1 MYYFMNKKFST
12 LVASLLLATAFGTV
26 QARKYPGGH
35 GGNTGNSGGSV
46 PPTTEVKTTL
56 CGANTAISAEM
67 KAGELL
73 NAKNYYFVKSKD
85 NRYLSVDDKGGFH
98 ARLVENPA
106 TLDELNHALW
116 KIEPQVTED
125 GGVTRFV
132 LTNKATGLYFAYDPT
147 AEENVTN
154 LGGNYPNWK
163 WFDNKYSNFGE
174 LKPLTVVYAGGDK
187 TMYLKA
193 TGIWGDVSP
202 VTVNTKD
209 FKASDALELK
219 IAKAGTYVLSAA
231 DLNKETSKAGVK
243 YMQLNFGEDNENN
256 IFAEKYQAQE
266 FDDTENASVKGFKL
280 GLAEKQACDGYDYHV
295 SADDK
300 REHYLV
306 LNKVSDKGELTNQYV
321 HIDTAY
327 YASTGDSY
335 KLYNKIALSKKS
347 VNVKDNKLT
356 DNYFEQGL
364 PVDAYRFQFIKN
376 LANDSVWV
384 RSLVEAVELSEKTEK
399 NVYNDKR
406 VGAYTKWGWSWDW
419 TLNVPTSVDPGKR
432 ANGVNNGDGMNV
444 VLSHCTLEGE
454 TEKVITFYTCD
465 EGNPADNYVN
475 LLAYDGV
482 SQNYTTIAGGYYT
495 ISVKGTDKK
504 AYHNFCGDNA
514 LSAEALQEY
523 THMPAYQWVVEPVIK
538 NGEMTAVSPVTVTN
552 RETGKPFPGN
562 SYVQFVKAEGLAANE
577 IDLGGTIYV
586 FNRIEPTEFGYYNG
600 IAEDEAELE
609 TYRLTY
615 LSGLAAAGANLEVGL
630 TADEVLKVGAEG
642 VDFTLVPTTK
652 EPQTYGVEEELERVA
667 YKLMANGKYVVN
679 NASENGVVKYMLT
692 DDEENA
698 SVFYLKEN
706 NCVDGTHYYA
716 LLEIVQPELRSAND
730 DDCTYLK
737 AGVDDV
743 TAELRPECACC
754 WDVVA
759 TRTSAFA
766 LTKST
771 TPLYRRLGVTNAED
785 GLADLTVQNA
795 KIFRVN
801 ATAKEYLYE
810 DANSVYS
817 AGKGINFLGV
827 EGKGDNKLAA
837 ITVDTAYVRN
847 ETTMPQYLF
856 VMGYKYHEAG
866 MMCPENDEHNDAD
879 YIAKFGDCG
888 HKVPTQAYATGRY
901 LVNFADSVAVDEIKA
916 DYIWNNKYTRL
927 GFVEAK
933 HIGDTLVIYRN
944 GQPSTAAADSIFLG
958 DNKHNKK
965 TDAAA
970 LHAAHENGIKNAVFA
985 LRLTGTGEAD
995 FLIETEGD
1003 KKIPSQYKGAWV
1015 AIKNGVPVVAN
1026 YASYTDAI
1034 ADAEIFNIEATTEE
1048 ATANEAI
1055 EAAGVQVIGGQGVVT
1070 VQGAAGKVITVA
1082 DILDRTIANQVAA
1095 SDNVT
1100 IAAPAGVVVVAVEG
1114 EATKVVV
1121 K

>member
-1 MYYFMNKKFST
+1 MNKKFST
-12 LVASLLLATAFGTV
+12 LVASLLLTTAFGTV
-26 QARKYPGGH
+26 QAA
-35 GGNTGNSGGSV
+35 NTVEKSNT
-46 PPTTEVKTTL
+46 P
-56 CGANTAISAEM
+56 CGAGLITGAAFANQEQ
-67 KAGELL
+67 L
-73 NAKNYYFVKSKD
+73 NAKQFYFVQDEEGNFLSISEKD
-85 NRYLSVDDKGGFH
+85 GFQ
-98 ARLVENPA
+98 AKLVKEP
-106 TLDELNHALW
+106 TSLDALNHALW

-147 AEENVTN
+147 VKGDDKN
-154 LGGNYPNWK
+154 LGGAYPNWK
-163 WFDNKYSNFGE
+163 WFENKFAAFGTATE
-174 LKPLTVVYAGGDK
+174 LTVVFEKGDK
-187 TMYLKA
+187 TMYLDEENGVVVAKKVA
-193 TGIWGDVSP
+193 
-202 VTVNTKD
+202 TKD
-209 FKASDALELK
+209 YTAGTGLSLK
-219 IAKAGTYVLSAA
+219 IVKAGTYTLTAK

-243 YMQLNFGEDNENN
+243 YMQLNFGDENENN

-266 FDDTENASVKGFKL
+266 FDRSVNASVEDFKL
-280 GLAEKQACDGYDYHV
+280 GLATAGAAQGWTTGLDPQ
-295 SADDK
+295 
-300 REHYLV
+300 EHYLV
-306 LNKVSDKGELTNQYV
+306 LNKISDKGELTNQYV

-327 YASTGDSY
+327 YASKGESF
-335 KLYNKIALSKKS
+335 KLYNTISVSKEA
-347 VNVKDNKLT
+347 VAVENNVLT
-356 DNYFEQGL
+356 NNYFDRGYA
-364 PVDAYRFQFIKN
+364 VDAYRFQFVKN

-384 RSLVEAVELSEKTEK
+384 RSLVEAVELAEQADPI
-399 NVYNDKR
+399 NDKR
-406 VGAYTKWGWSWDW
+406 DGAYTKWAYA
-419 TLNVPTSVDPGKR
+419 TE
-432 ANGVNNGDGMNV
+432 ANPVADGAAEGVNNGAGQNV
-444 VLSHCTLEGE
+444 ILSHCTLEGE

-465 EGNPADNYVN
+465 EGKPAANYVN
-475 LLAYDGV
+475 LMAYDGV
-482 SQNYTTIAGGYYT
+482 SQNYTTIPAGVYVV
-495 ISVKGTDKK
+495 SVKGTDKK
-504 AYHNFCGDNA
+504 AYENFCGEFG

-523 THMPAYQWVVEPVIK
+523 THMPAFQWVVDPVIK
-538 NGEMTAVSPVTVTN
+538 NGEMAAVSPVKVIN
-552 RETGKPFPGN
+552 RETKDNFMELTN
-562 SYVQFVKAEGLAANE
+562 LQFVKAEGLAANE
-577 IDLGGTIYV
+577 IVINGVTYV
-586 FNRIEPTEFGYYNG
+586 FNAIEPTTEEGYYRG

-615 LSGLAAAGANLEVGL
+615 LSGLAAADANLEVGL

-642 VDFTLVPTTK
+642 VDFTLVPMDTK
-652 EPQTYGVEEELERVA
+652 PETYGVDDKLEKVA

-679 NASENGVVKYMLT
+679 VADAKGSVRYALT
-692 DDEENA
+692 DEKDEA

-706 NCVDGTHYYA
+706 NCVDGAHYYA
-716 LLEIVQPELRSAND
+716 LIEVVDTPNAERALCVTS
-730 DDCTYLK
+730 K
-737 AGVDDV
+737 VGVDDV

-754 WDVVA
+754 ADFA

-785 GLADLTVQNA
+785 GLADLDVQNA

-827 EGKGDNKLAA
+827 EGKGDDKLAA

-901 LVNFADSVAVDEIKA
+901 LVNFADSVELAENAA
-916 DYIWNNKYTRL
+916 DYIWNSRYTRL

-995 FLIETEGD
+995 FMIETEGD
-1003 KKIPSQYKGAWV
+1003 KKIPSQNKGAWV

-1026 YASYTDAI
+1026 YASYEDAI

>member
-1 MYYFMNKKFST
+1 MNKKFST

-26 QARKYPGGH
+26 QAAENTDNK
-35 GGNTGNSGGSV
+35 GNT
-46 PPTTEVKTTL
+46 P
-56 CGANTAISAEM
+56 CGAGDITAEFGSKE
-67 KAGELL
+67 ELD
-73 NAKNYYFVKSKD
+73 ADQFYFVQDESSKF
-85 NRYLSVDDKGGFH
+85 LSVVEGNGFQ
-98 ARLVENPA
+98 AKLVSSEGL
-106 TLDELNHALW
+106 TSLDALNHALW
-116 KIEPQVTED
+116 KIEPQVSED

-147 AEENVTN
+147 VEGSDTN

-163 WFDNKYSNFGE
+163 WFDHKFVDFSE
-174 LKPLTVVYAGGDK
+174 AIAPLSIAFEGGDY
-187 TMYLKA
+187 TMYLTTNAKGVVVAKKVLTKNFDSEKA
-193 TGIWGDVSP
+193 LS
-202 VTVNTKD
+202 
-209 FKASDALELK
+209 LK
-219 IAKAGTYVLSAA
+219 VVKAGTYVLSAA
-231 DLNKETSKAGVK
+231 DLNKETSKANVA
-243 YMQLNFGEDNENN
+243 YMQLNFGDDNENN

-266 FDDTENASVKGFKL
+266 FDRSGKASVKEFKL
-280 GLAEKQACDGYDYHV
+280 STKDAYDAGAKGWTTGLDEN
-295 SADDK
+295 
-300 REHYLV
+300 HYLV
-306 LNKVSDKGELTNQYV
+306 LNKIDDKGELTNQYV

-327 YASTGDSY
+327 YASKGESY
-335 KLYNKIALSKKS
+335 KLYNKVTVSKEA
-347 VNVKDNKLT
+347 VNVKKNVLT

-376 LANDSVWV
+376 LANDKVWV
-384 RSLVEAVELSEKTEK
+384 RSLVEAVELAEQADPI
-399 NVYNDKR
+399 NDKR
-406 VGAYTKWGWSWDW
+406 DGAYTKWAYA
-419 TLNVPTSVDPGKR
+419 TE
-432 ANGVNNGDGMNV
+432 ANPVADGAEGVNNGAGQNV
-444 VLSHCTLEGE
+444 ILSHCTLEGE

-465 EGNPADNYVN
+465 EGKPAANYVN
-475 LLAYDGV
+475 LMAYDGV
-482 SQNYTTIAGGYYT
+482 SQNYTTIPAGVYVV
-495 ISVKGTDKK
+495 SVKGTDKK
-504 AYHNFCGDNA
+504 AYENFCSEFG

-523 THMPAYQWVVEPVIK
+523 THMPAFQWVVDPVIK
-538 NGEMTAVSPVTVTN
+538 NGEMAAVSPVKVIN
-552 RETGKPFPGN
+552 RETEDNFMELTN
-562 SYVQFVKAEGLAANE
+562 LQFVKAEGLAANE
-577 IDLGGTIYV
+577 IVINGVTYV
-586 FNRIEPTEFGYYNG
+586 FNAVDPTEEGYYRG

-615 LSGLAAAGANLEVGL
+615 LSGLAAANANLEVGL
-630 TADEVLKVGAEG
+630 TADETLKVGAEG
-642 VDFTLVPTTK
+642 VDFTLVPTNTK
-652 EPQTYGVEEELERVA
+652 PETYGVDDELEKVA

-679 NASENGVVKYMLT
+679 NADEKGTVKYTLT
-692 DDEENA
+692 DDEQAA
-698 SVFYLKEN
+698 SVFYLKEQ

-716 LLEIVQPELRSAND
+716 LIEV
-730 DDCTYLK
+730 TYDGNQTCVLQK

-754 WDVVA
+754 TTTA

-785 GLADLTVQNA
+785 GLADLDVQNA

-901 LVNFADSVAVDEIKA
+901 LVNFADSVELAENAA
-916 DYIWNNKYTRL
+916 DYIWNSRYTRL

-995 FLIETEGD
+995 FMIETEGD
-1003 KKIPSQYKGAWV
+1003 KKIPSQNEGAWV
-1015 AIKNGVPVVAN
+1015 AIKNGVPVVAK
-1026 YASYTDAI
+1026 YASYKDAI

-1070 VQGAAGKVITVA
+1070 VQGAAGKVITVSN
-1082 DILDRTIANQVAA
+1082 ILGQTIANQVAA

>member
-1 MYYFMNKKFST
+1 MNKKFST
-12 LVASLLLATAFGTV
+12 LMASLLLATAFGTV
-26 QARKYPGGH
+26 QAVDKSPVE
-35 GGNTGNSGGSV
+35 TKIT
-46 PPTTEVKTTL
+46 P
-56 CGANTAISAEM
+56 CGAGQITGTDFASKEQ
-67 KAGELL
+67 L
-73 NAKNYYFVKSKD
+73 NAKQFYFVQDENDKF
-85 NRYLSVDDKGGFH
+85 LSISEATEGAGFQ
-98 ARLVENPA
+98 AVLVEK
-106 TLDELNHALW
+106 TELTSLDALNHALW

-132 LTNKATGLYFAYDPT
+132 LTNKATGMIFAYDPET
-147 AEENVTN
+147 ATKEGAFDAEAAN
-154 LGGNYPNWK
+154 LGGAYPNWK
-163 WFDNKYSNFGE
+163 WFGSKFAGKNFSNA
-174 LKPLTVVYAGGDK
+174 KPLSVIFSKGDSTMVLGTNDKGVVFAHKYATNK
-187 TMYLKA
+187 KA
-193 TGIWGDVSP
+193 EIETPLS
-202 VTVNTKD
+202 
-209 FKASDALELK
+209 LK
-219 IAKAGTYVLSAA
+219 IVKAGTYVLSAA
-231 DLNKETSKAGVK
+231 DLNKETSKAGVP

-256 IFAEKYQAQE
+256 IFAEKYQAQQLV
-266 FDDTENASVKGFKL
+266 TSNAKNPFEIERKSKAGYTDKL
-280 GLAEKQACDGYDYHV
+280 EK
-295 SADDK
+295 
-300 REHYLV
+300 YLV
-306 LNKVSDKGELTNQYV
+306 LNKIDEKGNLTYNYLRIDTSYYKSKGETYKTYNQIASSAASFKEVEGKVATANGYNV
-321 HIDTAY
+321 IDVL
-327 YASTGDSY
+327 G
-335 KLYNKIALSKKS
+335 KN
-347 VNVKDNKLT
+347 
-356 DNYFEQGL
+356 L
-364 PVDAYRFQFIKN
+364 PDDAFRFQFVKN

-384 RSLVEAVELSEKTEK
+384 RSLVEAVELKKATSEGL
-399 NVYNDKR
+399 YN
-406 VGAYTKWGWSWDW
+406 AAAPMNTKWTYAYAVKPVTESTQAD
-419 TLNVPTSVDPGKR
+419 D
-432 ANGVNNGDGMNV
+432 VNNGAGTNLI
-444 VLSHCTLEGE
+444 LSHCTLEGE

-465 EGNPADNYVN
+465 ADKPADNYVN

-482 SQNYTTIAGGYYT
+482 SQNYTTIAAGVYK
-495 ISVKGTDKK
+495 ISVKGTDKM
-504 AYHNFCGDNA
+504 AYNNFCGKFG

-523 THMPAYQWVVEPVIK
+523 THMPAFQWVVEPVIK
-538 NGEMTAVSPVTVTN
+538 NGEMAAVSPVKVIN
-552 RETGKPFPGN
+552 REFKQGFKNN
-562 SYVQFVKAEGLAANE
+562 SETTTVMQFVKAEGLAANE
-577 IDLGGTIYV
+577 IVYDGVTYV
-586 FNRIEPTEFGYYNG
+586 FNAIDPTEEGYYRG
-600 IAEDEAELE
+600 ISEDEAELE

-630 TADEVLKVGAEG
+630 TADETLKVGAEG
-642 VDFTLVPTTK
+642 VDFTLVPTTDK
-652 EPQTYGVEEELERVA
+652 LKTYGVENKLERMA

-679 NASENGVVKYMLT
+679 DATENGTVKYMLT
-692 DDEENA
+692 DDKNA
-698 SVFYLKEN
+698 AAVFYLKEN

-716 LLEIVQPELRSAND
+716 LIEVISDENQICDLQ
-730 DDCTYLK
+730 K

-754 WDVVA
+754 ETTA

-785 GLADLTVQNA
+785 GLADLDVQNA

-856 VMGYKYHEAG
+856 VMGYEYHEAG

-995 FLIETEGD
+995 FMIETEGD

-1026 YASYTDAI
+1026 YASYKDAI

-1082 DILDRTIANQVAA
+1082 NILGQTIANQVAA

>member
-1 MYYFMNKKFST
+1 MNKKFST
-12 LVASLLLATAFGTV
+12 LVASLLLTTAFGTV
-26 QARKYPGGH
+26 QAA
-35 GGNTGNSGGSV
+35 NTVEKSNT
-46 PPTTEVKTTL
+46 P
-56 CGANTAISAEM
+56 CGAGLITGAAFANQEQ
-67 KAGELL
+67 L
-73 NAKNYYFVKSKD
+73 NAKQFYFVQDKD
-85 NRYLSVDDKGGFH
+85 GKFLSVVEGNGFQ
-98 ARLVENPA
+98 AKLVNEPA
-106 TLDELNHALW
+106 SLDALNHSLW

-147 AEENVTN
+147 VKDADKN
-154 LGGNYPNWK
+154 LGGAYPNWK
-163 WFDNKYSNFGE
+163 WFENKFAAFGTATE
-174 LKPLTVVYAGGDK
+174 LTVVFEKGDK
-187 TMYLKA
+187 TMYLDEENGVVVAKKVA
-193 TGIWGDVSP
+193 
-202 VTVNTKD
+202 TKD
-209 FKASDALELK
+209 YKANSGLKLK

-231 DLNKETSKAGVK
+231 DLNKETSKAGVE

-256 IFAEKYQAQE
+256 IFAEKYQAQQLVASNAKNPFE
-266 FDDTENASVKGFKL
+266 IERAKKAGYTNNLEN
-280 GLAEKQACDGYDYHV
+280 
-295 SADDK
+295 
-300 REHYLV
+300 YLV
-306 LNKVSDKGELTNQYV
+306 LNKIDEKGNLTYNYLR
-321 HIDTAY
+321 IDTSY
-327 YASTGDSY
+327 YKSNGETYKTYNQIASSAASFKKNDGEVATANG
-335 KLYNKIALSKKS
+335 YNVIDVLGE
-347 VNVKDNKLT
+347 N
-356 DNYFEQGL
+356 L
-364 PVDAYRFQFIKN
+364 PDDAFRFQFVKN

-384 RSLVEAVELSEKTEK
+384 RSLVEAVELKEATSEGL
-399 NVYNDKR
+399 YN
-406 VGAYTKWGWSWDW
+406 AAASMNTKW
-419 TLNVPTSVDPGKR
+419 TYVHANESVEEGTQADDVH
-432 ANGVNNGDGMNV
+432 NGAGTNLI
-444 VLSHCTLEGE
+444 LSHCTLEGE

-465 EGNPADNYVN
+465 EGKPAANYVN
-475 LLAYDGV
+475 LMAIDGV
-482 SQNYTTIAGGYYT
+482 SQNYTTIPAGVYVV
-495 ISVKGTDKK
+495 SVKGTDKK
-504 AYHNFCGDNA
+504 AYENFCSEFG

-523 THMPAYQWVVEPVIK
+523 THMPAFQWVVDPVIK
-538 NGEMTAVSPVTVTN
+538 NGEMAAVSPVKVIN
-552 RETGKPFPGN
+552 RETTDNFMDLAN
-562 SYVQFVKAEGLAANE
+562 LQFVKAEGLAANE
-577 IDLGGTIYV
+577 INLGGTIYV
-586 FNRIEPTEFGYYNG
+586 FNAIELTEEGYYRG

-615 LSGLAAAGANLEVGL
+615 LSGLAAANANLEVGL
-630 TADEVLKVGAEG
+630 TADETLKVGAEG
-642 VDFTLVPTTK
+642 VDFTLVPTNTK
-652 EPQTYGVEEELERVA
+652 PETYGVADELEKVA

-679 NASENGVVKYMLT
+679 DADEKGTVKYTLT
-692 DDEENA
+692 DDEQVA
-698 SVFYLKEN
+698 SVFYLKEQ

-716 LLEIVQPELRSAND
+716 LIEVVDTPNAERALCV
-730 DDCTYLK
+730 TGK
-737 AGVDDV
+737 VGVDDV

-754 WDVVA
+754 GDVA

-785 GLADLTVQNA
+785 GLADKDVQNA

-827 EGKGDNKLAA
+827 EGKGDDKLAA

-856 VMGYKYHEAG
+856 VMGYEYHEAG

-901 LVNFADSVAVDEIKA
+901 LVNFADSVELAENAA
-916 DYIWNNKYTRL
+916 DYIWNTRYTRL

-958 DNKHNKK
+958 DNKHNK
-965 TDAAA
+965 
-970 LHAAHENGIKNAVFA
+970 NGIKNAVFA

-995 FLIETEGD
+995 FMIETEGD
-1003 KKIPSQYKGAWV
+1003 KKIPTENTGAWV
-1015 AIKNGVPVVAN
+1015 AIKNGVPVVAK
-1026 YASYTDAI
+1026 YASYRDAI
-1034 ADAEIFNIEATTEE
+1034 ADAEIFNVEATTEE

-1055 EAAGVQVIGGQGVVT
+1055 EAAGVQIIGGQGVVT
-1070 VQGAAGKVITVA
+1070 VQGAAGKVITVSN
-1082 DILDRTIANQVAA
+1082 ILGQTIANQVAA

>member
-1 MYYFMNKKFST
+1 MNKKFST
-12 LVASLLLATAFGTV
+12 LMASLLLATAFGTV
-26 QARKYPGGH
+26 QAADA
-35 GGNTGNSGGSV
+35 
-46 PPTTEVKTTL
+46 EKTD
-56 CGANTAISAEM
+56 NTACSAGRITGVAFANQEQ
-67 KAGELL
+67 L
-73 NAKNYYFVKSKD
+73 NAKQFYFVQDEDGNFLSISEKD
-85 NRYLSVDDKGGFH
+85 GFQ
-98 ARLVENPA
+98 AKLVKEP
-106 TLDELNHALW
+106 TSLDALNHALW

-147 AEENVTN
+147 VKGDDKN
-154 LGGNYPNWK
+154 LGGAYPNWK
-163 WFDNKYSNFGE
+163 WFENKFAAFGTE
-174 LKPLTVVYAGGDK
+174 TELTVVFEKGDK
-187 TMYLKA
+187 TMYLDEENGVVVAKKVA
-193 TGIWGDVSP
+193 
-202 VTVNTKD
+202 TKD
-209 FKASDALELK
+209 YTAGTGLSLK
-219 IAKAGTYVLSAA
+219 IVKAGTYTLTAK

-243 YMQLNFGEDNENN
+243 YMQLNFGDENENN

-266 FDDTENASVKGFKL
+266 FDRSVNASVEDFKL
-280 GLAEKQACDGYDYHV
+280 GLATAGAAQGWTTGLDPQ
-295 SADDK
+295 
-300 REHYLV
+300 EHYLV
-306 LNKVSDKGELTNQYV
+306 LNKISDKGELTNQYV

-327 YASTGDSY
+327 YASKGESF
-335 KLYNKIALSKKS
+335 KLYNTISVSKEA
-347 VNVKDNKLT
+347 VAVENNVLT
-356 DNYFEQGL
+356 NNYFDRGYA
-364 PVDAYRFQFIKN
+364 VDAYRFQFVKN

-384 RSLVEAVELSEKTEK
+384 RSLVEAVELAEQADPI
-399 NVYNDKR
+399 NDKR
-406 VGAYTKWGWSWDW
+406 DGAYTKWAYA
-419 TLNVPTSVDPGKR
+419 TE
-432 ANGVNNGDGMNV
+432 ANPVADGAAEGVNNGAGQNV
-444 VLSHCTLEGE
+444 ILSHCTLEGE

-465 EGNPADNYVN
+465 EGKPAANYVN
-475 LLAYDGV
+475 LMAYDGV
-482 SQNYTTIAGGYYT
+482 SQNYTTIPAGVYVV
-495 ISVKGTDKK
+495 SVKGTDKK
-504 AYHNFCGDNA
+504 AYENFCGEFG

-523 THMPAYQWVVEPVIK
+523 THMPAFQWVVDPVIK
-538 NGEMTAVSPVTVTN
+538 NGEMAAVSPVKVIN
-552 RETGKPFPGN
+552 RETKDNFMELTN
-562 SYVQFVKAEGLAANE
+562 LQFVKAEGLAANE
-577 IDLGGTIYV
+577 IVINGVTYV
-586 FNRIEPTEFGYYNG
+586 FNAIEPTTEEGYYRG

-615 LSGLAAAGANLEVGL
+615 LSGLAAADANLEVGL

-642 VDFTLVPTTK
+642 VDFTLVPMDTK
-652 EPQTYGVEEELERVA
+652 PETYGVDDKLEKVA

-679 NASENGVVKYMLT
+679 VADAKGSVRYALT
-692 DDEENA
+692 DEKDEA

-706 NCVDGTHYYA
+706 NCVDGAHYYA
-716 LLEIVQPELRSAND
+716 LIEVVDTPNAERALCVTS
-730 DDCTYLK
+730 K
-737 AGVDDV
+737 VGVDDV

-754 WDVVA
+754 ADFA

-785 GLADLTVQNA
+785 GLADLDVQNA

-827 EGKGDNKLAA
+827 EGKGDDKLAA

-901 LVNFADSVAVDEIKA
+901 LVNFADSVELAENAA
-916 DYIWNNKYTRL
+916 DYIWNSRYTRL

-995 FLIETEGD
+995 FMIETEGD
-1003 KKIPSQYKGAWV
+1003 KKIPSQNKGAWV

-1026 YASYTDAI
+1026 YDSYEDAI

-1070 VQGAAGKVITVA
+1070 VQGAAGKVITVSN
-1082 DILDRTIANQVAA
+1082 ILGQTIANQVAA

-1114 EATKVVV
+1114 EATKVVG

>member
-1 MYYFMNKKFST
+1 MNKKFST

-26 QARKYPGGH
+26 QAAENTDNK
-35 GGNTGNSGGSV
+35 GNT
-46 PPTTEVKTTL
+46 P
-56 CGANTAISAEM
+56 CGAGDITAEFGSKE
-67 KAGELL
+67 ELD
-73 NAKNYYFVKSKD
+73 ADQFYFVQDESSKF
-85 NRYLSVDDKGGFH
+85 LSVVEGNGFQ
-98 ARLVENPA
+98 AKLVSPEGL
-106 TLDELNHALW
+106 TSLDALNHALW
-116 KIEPQVTED
+116 KIEPQVSED

-147 AEENVTN
+147 VEGSDTN

-163 WFDNKYSNFGE
+163 WFDHKFVDFSE
-174 LKPLTVVYAGGDK
+174 AIAPLSIAFEGGDY
-187 TMYLKA
+187 TMYLTTNAKGVVVA
-193 TGIWGDVSP
+193 KKVA
-202 VTVNTKD
+202 TKD
-209 FKASDALELK
+209 YKADSALKLM
-219 IAKAGTYVLSAA
+219 IVKAGTYVLSAA
-231 DLNKETSKAGVK
+231 DLNKETSKANVA
-243 YMQLNFGEDNENN
+243 YMQLNFGDDNENN

-266 FDDTENASVKGFKL
+266 FDRSGKASVKEFKL
-280 GLAEKQACDGYDYHV
+280 STKDAYDAGAKGWTTGLDEN
-295 SADDK
+295 
-300 REHYLV
+300 HYLV
-306 LNKVSDKGELTNQYV
+306 LNKIDDKGELTNQYV

-327 YASTGDSY
+327 YASKGESY
-335 KLYNKIALSKKS
+335 KLYNKVTVSKEA
-347 VNVKDNKLT
+347 VNVKKNVLT

-376 LANDSVWV
+376 LANDKVWV
-384 RSLVEAVELSEKTEK
+384 RSLVEAVELSKSTTD
-399 NVYNDKR
+399 VYNDGRTK
-406 VGAYTKWGWSWDW
+406 AYTTW
-419 TLNVPTSVDPGKR
+419 TYKLDKTSEGEAPATYLGGEEASGKKA
-432 ANGVNNGDGMNV
+432 ANVNNGKGTNV

-465 EGNPADNYVN
+465 AGKPAANYVN
-475 LLAYDGV
+475 LMAIDGV
-482 SQNYTTIAGGYYT
+482 SQNYTTLAGGYYT

-504 AYHNFCGDNA
+504 AYNNFCEEFA
-514 LSAEALQEY
+514 LSAEALQDY
-523 THMPAYQWVVEPVIK
+523 THMPAYQWIVEPVIK
-538 NGEMTAVSPVTVTN
+538 NGEMAAVSPVKVIN
-552 RETGKPFPGN
+552 RETGFKFPGKQ
-562 SYVQFVKAEGLAANE
+562 YMQFVKAEGLAANE
-577 IDLGGTIYV
+577 IVISGVTYV

-615 LSGLAAAGANLEVGL
+615 LSGLAAADANLEVGL

-642 VDFTLVPTTK
+642 VDFTLVK
-652 EPQTYGVEEELERVA
+652 AKDVEKYDAEKKLKKVA
-667 YKLMANGKYVVN
+667 YMLMANGKYVVN
-679 NASENGVVKYMLT
+679 VADAEGSVRYALT
-692 DDEENA
+692 DKKKEA

-716 LLEIVQPELRSAND
+716 LIEVASESEND
-730 DDCTYLK
+730 ERALCVSK
-737 AGVDDV
+737 VGVDDV

-754 WDVVA
+754 ADVA

-901 LVNFADSVAVDEIKA
+901 LVNFADSVELAENAA
-916 DYIWNNKYTRL
+916 DYIWNSRYTRL

-958 DNKHNKK
+958 DNKHNK
-965 TDAAA
+965 
-970 LHAAHENGIKNAVFA
+970 NGIKNAVFA

-995 FLIETEGD
+995 FMIETEGD
-1003 KKIPSQYKGAWV
+1003 KKIPSQNEGAWV
-1015 AIKNGVPVVAN
+1015 AIKNGVPVVAK
-1026 YASYTDAI
+1026 YASYKDAI

-1070 VQGAAGKVITVA
+1070 VQGAAGKVITVSN
-1082 DILDRTIANQVAA
+1082 ILGQTIANQVAA

-1100 IAAPAGVVVVAVEG
+1100 IAAPAGIVVVAVEG
-1114 EATKVVV
+1114 DATKVVV

>member
-1 MYYFMNKKFST
+1 MNKKFST
-12 LVASLLLATAFGTV
+12 LMASFLLATAFGTV
-26 QARKYPGGH
+26 QAADA
-35 GGNTGNSGGSV
+35 
-46 PPTTEVKTTL
+46 EKTN
-56 CGANTAISAEM
+56 NTACT
-67 KAGELL
+67 AGQITGTAFANLEQL
-73 NAKNYYFVKSKD
+73 NAKQFYFVQDENDKF
-85 NRYLSVDDKGGFH
+85 LSVVEGNGFQ
-98 ARLVENPA
+98 AKLVDEPA
-106 TLDELNHALW
+106 SLDALNHALW

-147 AEENVTN
+147 VEGDDTN
-154 LGGNYPNWK
+154 LGGAYPNWK
-163 WFDNKYSNFGE
+163 WFENKFAKFGE
-174 LKPLTVVYAGGDK
+174 ETELTVVFEKGDK
-187 TMYLKA
+187 TMFLAKGENGVVVAKKLPTEQYSAGKNAGLA
-193 TGIWGDVSP
+193 
-202 VTVNTKD
+202 
-209 FKASDALELK
+209 LK
-219 IAKAGTYVLSAA
+219 IVKAGTYTLTAK

-243 YMQLNFGEDNENN
+243 YMQLNFGDENENN

-266 FDDTENASVKGFKL
+266 FNRSIDASVENFKL
-280 GLAEKQACDGYDYHV
+280 GLATAGAAEGWTRGLDTN
-295 SADDK
+295 
-300 REHYLV
+300 HYLV
-306 LNKVSDKGELTNQYV
+306 LNKISDKGELTNQYV

-327 YASTGDSY
+327 YASKGESF

-364 PVDAYRFQFIKN
+364 PVDAYRFQFVKN

-384 RSLVEAVELSEKTEK
+384 RSLVEAVELAEKAEGT
-399 NVYNDKR
+399 VNDSR
-406 VGAYTKWGWSWDW
+406 DGAYTKWAYAVD
-419 TLNVPTSVDPGKR
+419 LNYANNEVDPKGYVLGDQEK
-432 ANGVNNGDGMNV
+432 AADVNNGYGENV
-444 VLSHCTLEGE
+444 ILSHCTLEGE

-465 EGNPADNYVN
+465 AGKPAANYVN
-475 LLAYDGV
+475 LMAYDGV
-482 SQNYTTIAGGYYT
+482 SQNYTTIPAGVYVV
-495 ISVKGTDKK
+495 SVKGTDKK
-504 AYHNFCGDNA
+504 AYENFCSEFG

-523 THMPAYQWVVEPVIK
+523 THMPAFQWVVDPVIK
-538 NGEMTAVSPVTVTN
+538 NGEMAAVSPVKVIN
-552 RETGKPFPGN
+552 RETRDGFMN
-562 SYVQFVKAEGLAANE
+562 EAATILQFVKAEGLAANE
-577 IDLGGTIYV
+577 INLGGVVYV
-586 FNRIEPTEFGYYNG
+586 FNAIDPTEEGYYRG

-630 TADEVLKVGAEG
+630 TADETLKVGAEG
-642 VDFTLVPTTK
+642 VDFTLVPTTDK
-652 EPQTYGVEEELERVA
+652 LETYGVEDKLEKMA

-679 NASENGVVKYMLT
+679 DADEKGTVKYTLT
-692 DDEENA
+692 DDEKVA

-716 LLEIVQPELRSAND
+716 LIEVAPENAERVL
-730 DDCTYLK
+730 CVTGK
-737 AGVDDV
+737 VGVDDV

-754 WDVVA
+754 GEFA

-856 VMGYKYHEAG
+856 VMGYEYHEAG

-995 FLIETEGD
+995 FMIETEGD

-1026 YASYTDAI
+1026 YTSYTDAI

-1070 VQGAAGKVITVA
+1070 VQGAAGKVITVSN
-1082 DILDRTIANQVAA
+1082 ILGQTIANQVAA

>member
-1 MYYFMNKKFST
+1 MSRKFFT
-12 LVASLLLATAFGTV
+12 LVAGVLLATAFGTV
-26 QARKYPGGH
+26 QAQNSSETVTINCQWSPGSR
-35 GGNTGNSGGSV
+35 N
-46 PPTTEVKTTL
+46 
-56 CGANTAISAEM
+56 M
-67 KAGELL
+67 KMDELL
-73 NAKNYYFVKSKD
+73 NEKNYYFVGDGEFNSL
-85 NRYLSVDDKGGFH
+85 YVDEEDGFQAKLKGFFDD
-98 ARLVENPA
+98 
-106 TLDELNHALW
+106 LDDVNHALW
-116 KIEPQVTED
+116 KIEPQVSED

-132 LTNKATGLYFAYDPT
+132 LTNKATGLHFAFDPT
-147 AEENVTN
+147 AEEGDTS

-163 WFDNKYSNFGE
+163 WFENKYSYFGE
-174 LKPLTVVYAGGDK
+174 LTPMSVVYEGGEK
-187 TMYLKA
+187 TMYLTEEEGTIVPVRVATKEFDESKA
-193 TGIWGDVSP
+193 L
-202 VTVNTKD
+202 K
-209 FKASDALELK
+209 LK
-219 IAKAGTYVLSAA
+219 IRKALTYSLSAA
-231 DLNKETSKAGVK
+231 DLNKEISKAGVP
-243 YMQLNFGEDNENN
+243 YMQLNFGKDNENN
-256 IFAEKYQAQE
+256 IFAGKYQAQE
-266 FDDTENASVKGFKL
+266 FAKNEASVENFMLDLADPELKSYDERV
-280 GLAEKQACDGYDYHV
+280 GLLRV
-295 SADDK
+295 S
-300 REHYLV
+300 ETYLV
-306 LNKVSDKGELTNQYV
+306 FNKIDEKGELTNRYV

-327 YASTGDSY
+327 YASTGNSY
-335 KLYNKIALSKKS
+335 KLYNKIALSEKA
-347 VNVKDNKLT
+347 VNVEDNVLL
-356 DNYFEQGL
+356 DNYFEQGI
-364 PVDAYRFQFIKN
+364 PVDAYRFQIIKN
-376 LANDSVWV
+376 LANDSIWV
-384 RSLVEAVELSEKTEK
+384 RSMVEAVELKEKKVEG
-399 NVYNDKR
+399 VYSDNR
-406 VGAYTKWGWSWDW
+406 EGAYTKWGWTWDPDF
-419 TLNVPTSVDPGKR
+419 LNVGTPPSVDLDTR
-432 ANGVNNGDGMNV
+432 AEGVNNGFGQNF

-465 EGNPADNYVN
+465 WCKPDENRVN
-475 LLAYDGV
+475 LFAYDGV
-482 SQNYTTIAGGYYT
+482 SQNYTTIPAGVYVV
-495 ISVKGTDKK
+495 SVKGTDKK
-504 AYHNFCGDNA
+504 AYHNFCGEFA

-523 THMPAYQWVVEPVIK
+523 THMPAFQWVVEPVIK
-538 NGEMTAVSPVTVTN
+538 NGEMTAVSPVNVIN
-552 RETGKPFPGN
+552 RETGKNFSG
-562 SYVQFVKAEGLAANE
+562 SSSVQFVKAEGLAANE
-577 IDLGGTIYV
+577 IVINGVTYV
-586 FNRIEPTEFGYYNG
+586 FNAIEPTEEGYYRG
-600 IAEDEAELE
+600 IAEDPAELE

-615 LSGLAAAGANLEVGL
+615 LSGLAAADANLEVGL

-642 VDFTLVPTTK
+642 VDFTLVPTTG
-652 EPQTYGVEEELERVA
+652 EPQTYGVEDELEKVA
-667 YKLMANGKYVVN
+667 YKLMANGKYVIN
-679 NASENGVVKYMLT
+679 NANANGVVKYMLT

-716 LLEIVQPELRSAND
+716 LLEIAQPKERSND
-730 DDCTYLK
+730 DGYTYLK

-754 WDVVA
+754 TTAA

-771 TPLYRRLGVTNAED
+771 TPLYRRLGVTNPED

-827 EGKGDNKLAA
+827 EGKGDDKLAA

-856 VMGYKYHEAG
+856 VMGYEYHEAG

-901 LVNFADSVAVDEIKA
+901 LVNFADSVELAENAA
-916 DYIWNNKYTRL
+916 DYIWNSRYTRL

-933 HIGDTLVIYRN
+933 HIADTLVIYRN
-944 GQPSTAAADSIFLG
+944 GQPGTAAADSIFLG

-965 TDAAA
+965 TDPAA

-995 FLIETEGD
+995 FMIETEGNH
-1003 KKIPSQYKGAWV
+1003 KIPSENTGAWV

-1026 YASYTDAI
+1026 YTSYEDAI

-1048 ATANEAI
+1048 ATANESI

-1082 DILDRTIANQVAA
+1082 NILGQTIANQVAA

-1114 EATKVVV
+1114 EATKVIV

>member
-1 MYYFMNKKFST
+1 M
-12 LVASLLLATAFGTV
+12 
-26 QARKYPGGH
+26 
-35 GGNTGNSGGSV
+35 
-46 PPTTEVKTTL
+46 
-56 CGANTAISAEM
+56 
-67 KAGELL
+67 
-73 NAKNYYFVKSKD
+73 
-85 NRYLSVDDKGGFH
+85 DD
-98 ARLVENPA
+98 
-106 TLDELNHALW
+106 LNHALW
-116 KIEPQVTED
+116 KIEPQVSED

-147 AEENVTN
+147 VEGSDTN

-163 WFDNKYSNFGE
+163 WFDHKFVDFRE
-174 LKPLTVVYAGGDK
+174 AIAPLSIAFEGDDY
-187 TMYLKA
+187 TMYLTTNAKDVVVAKKVLTKNFESDKA
-193 TGIWGDVSP
+193 LS
-202 VTVNTKD
+202 
-209 FKASDALELK
+209 LK
-219 IAKAGTYVLSAA
+219 VVKAGTYVLSAA
-231 DLNKETSKAGVK
+231 DLNKETSKANVA
-243 YMQLNFGEDNENN
+243 YMQLNFGDDNENN

-266 FDDTENASVKGFKL
+266 FDRSGEASVKKFKL
-280 GLAEKQACDGYDYHV
+280 STKDEYEAGAKGWTTGLDEK
-295 SADDK
+295 
-300 REHYLV
+300 HYLV
-306 LNKVSDKGELTNQYV
+306 LNKIDDKGELTNQYV

-327 YASTGDSY
+327 YASKGESY
-335 KLYNKIALSKKS
+335 KLYNKVTVSKEA
-347 VNVKDNKLT
+347 VNVKNNKLT

-376 LANDSVWV
+376 LANDKVWV
-384 RSLVEAVELSEKTEK
+384 RSLVEAVELKKSVTD
-399 NVYNDKR
+399 VYNDGRTK
-406 VGAYTKWGWSWDW
+406 AYTTW
-419 TLNVPTSVDPGKR
+419 TYKLDKTSEGVAPVTYFGDKKASGKKA
-432 ANGVNNGDGMNV
+432 ANVNNGNGTNV

-465 EGNPADNYVN
+465 EGKPAANYVN
-475 LLAYDGV
+475 LMAIDGV
-482 SQNYTTIAGGYYT
+482 SQNYTTLAGGYYT

-504 AYHNFCGDNA
+504 AYNNFCEEFA
-514 LSAEALQEY
+514 LSAEALQDY
-523 THMPAYQWVVEPVIK
+523 THMPAYQWIVEPVIK
-538 NGEMTAVSPVTVTN
+538 NGEMAAVSPVKVIN
-552 RETGKPFPGN
+552 RETGFKFPGKQ
-562 SYVQFVKAEGLAANE
+562 YMQFVKAEGLAANE
-577 IDLGGTIYV
+577 IVINGVTYV
-586 FNRIEPTEFGYYNG
+586 FNAIKPTEFGYYNG

-615 LSGLAAAGANLEVGL
+615 LSGLAAADANLEVGL

-642 VDFTLVPTTK
+642 VDFTLAK
-652 EPQTYGVEEELERVA
+652 AKDVEKYDAEKKLKKVA
-667 YKLMANGKYVVN
+667 YMLMANGKYVVSVPD
-679 NASENGVVKYMLT
+679 AKGSIRYALT
-692 DDEENA
+692 DKKKEA

-706 NCVDGTHYYA
+706 NCVDGIHYYA
-716 LLEIVQPELRSAND
+716 LIEVAPENAERALCVTS
-730 DDCTYLK
+730 K
-737 AGVDDV
+737 VGVDDV

-754 WDVVA
+754 AETVA

-785 GLADLTVQNA
+785 GLADKDVQNA

-856 VMGYKYHEAG
+856 VMGYEYHEAG

-901 LVNFADSVAVDEIKA
+901 LVNFADSVELAENAA
-916 DYIWNNKYTRL
+916 DYIWNTRYTRL

-965 TDAAA
+965 TDEAA

-1003 KKIPSQYKGAWV
+1003 QKIPTENNGAWV
-1015 AIKNGVPVVAN
+1015 AIKNGVPVVAK
-1026 YASYTDAI
+1026 YASYRDAI

-1048 ATANEAI
+1048 ETAN
-1055 EAAGVQVIGGQGVVT
+1055 
-1070 VQGAAGKVITVA
+1070 
-1082 DILDRTIANQVAA
+1082 
-1095 SDNVT
+1095 
-1100 IAAPAGVVVVAVEG
+1100 
-1114 EATKVVV
+1114 
-1121 K
+1121 

>member
-1 MYYFMNKKFST
+1 MNKKFST
-12 LVASLLLATAFGTV
+12 LVASLLLTTAFGTV
-26 QARKYPGGH
+26 QAA
-35 GGNTGNSGGSV
+35 NTVEKSNT
-46 PPTTEVKTTL
+46 P
-56 CGANTAISAEM
+56 CGAGLITGAAFANQEQ
-67 KAGELL
+67 L
-73 NAKNYYFVKSKD
+73 NAKQFYFVQDKD
-85 NRYLSVDDKGGFH
+85 GKFLSVVEGNGFQ
-98 ARLVENPA
+98 AKLVNEPA
-106 TLDELNHALW
+106 SLDALNHSLW

-147 AEENVTN
+147 VKDADKN
-154 LGGNYPNWK
+154 LGGAYPNWK
-163 WFDNKYSNFGE
+163 WFENKFAAFGTATE
-174 LKPLTVVYAGGDK
+174 LTVVFEKGDK
-187 TMYLKA
+187 TMYLDEENGVVVAKKVA
-193 TGIWGDVSP
+193 
-202 VTVNTKD
+202 TKD
-209 FKASDALELK
+209 YKANSGLKLK

-231 DLNKETSKAGVK
+231 DLNKETSKAGVE

-256 IFAEKYQAQE
+256 IFAEKYQAQQLVASNAKNPFE
-266 FDDTENASVKGFKL
+266 IERAKKAGYTNNLEN
-280 GLAEKQACDGYDYHV
+280 
-295 SADDK
+295 
-300 REHYLV
+300 YLV
-306 LNKVSDKGELTNQYV
+306 LNKIDEKGNLTYNYLR
-321 HIDTAY
+321 IDTSY
-327 YASTGDSY
+327 YKSNGETYKTYNQIASSAASFKKNDGEVATANG
-335 KLYNKIALSKKS
+335 YNVIDVLGE
-347 VNVKDNKLT
+347 N
-356 DNYFEQGL
+356 L
-364 PVDAYRFQFIKN
+364 PDDAFRFQFVKN

-384 RSLVEAVELSEKTEK
+384 RSLVEAVELKEATSEGL
-399 NVYNDKR
+399 YN
-406 VGAYTKWGWSWDW
+406 AAASMNTKW
-419 TLNVPTSVDPGKR
+419 TYVHANESVEEGTQADDVH
-432 ANGVNNGDGMNV
+432 NGAGTNLI
-444 VLSHCTLEGE
+444 LSHCTLEGE

-465 EGNPADNYVN
+465 ADKPAANYVN
-475 LLAYDGV
+475 LMAIDGV
-482 SQNYTTIAGGYYT
+482 SQNYTTLAGGYYT

-504 AYHNFCGDNA
+504 AYNNFCEEFA
-514 LSAEALQEY
+514 LSAEALQDY
-523 THMPAYQWVVEPVIK
+523 THMPAYQWIVEPVIK
-538 NGEMTAVSPVTVTN
+538 NGEMAAVSPVKVIN
-552 RETGKPFPGN
+552 RETGFKFPGKQ
-562 SYVQFVKAEGLAANE
+562 YMQFVKAEGLAANE
-577 IDLGGTIYV
+577 IVINGVTYV
-586 FNRIEPTEFGYYNG
+586 FNAIKPTEFGYYNG

-615 LSGLAAAGANLEVGL
+615 LSGLAAADANLEVGL

-642 VDFTLVPTTK
+642 VDFTLVKAKDVEKYGAEK
-652 EPQTYGVEEELERVA
+652 EKKLKKVA
-667 YKLMANGKYVVN
+667 YKLMANGKYVVSVPD
-679 NASENGVVKYMLT
+679 AKGSIRYALT
-692 DDEENA
+692 DKKDGA

-716 LLEIVQPELRSAND
+716 LIEIVQPELRSANY

-785 GLADLTVQNA
+785 GLADLDVQNA

-856 VMGYKYHEAG
+856 VMGYEYHEAG

-901 LVNFADSVAVDEIKA
+901 LVNFADSVELAENAA
-916 DYIWNNKYTRL
+916 DYIWNSRYTRL

-995 FLIETEGD
+995 FMIETEGD
-1003 KKIPSQYKGAWV
+1003 KKIPSQNEGAWV

-1026 YASYTDAI
+1026 YASYEDAI

-1055 EAAGVQVIGGQGVVT
+1055 EAAGVQIIGGQGVVT
-1070 VQGAAGKVITVA
+1070 VQGAAGKVITVSN
-1082 DILDRTIANQVAA
+1082 ILGQTIANQVAA

>member
-1 MYYFMNKKFST
+1 MNKKFST
-12 LVASLLLATAFGTV
+12 LMASFLLATAFGTV
-26 QARKYPGGH
+26 QAVNNPEKP
-35 GGNTGNSGGSV
+35 GNT
-46 PPTTEVKTTL
+46 P
-56 CGANTAISAEM
+56 CGAGRITGIAFANQEQ
-67 KAGELL
+67 L
-73 NAKNYYFVKSKD
+73 NAKQFYFVQDESGKKF
-85 NRYLSVDDKGGFH
+85 LSISDEDGFQAKLVD
-98 ARLVENPA
+98 EP
-106 TLDELNHALW
+106 TSLDALNHALW

-147 AEENVTN
+147 VKGDDKN
-154 LGGNYPNWK
+154 LGGAYPNWK
-163 WFDNKYSNFGE
+163 WFENKFAAFGTATE
-174 LKPLTVVYAGGDK
+174 LTVVFEKGDK
-187 TMYLKA
+187 TMYLDEENGVVVAKKVA
-193 TGIWGDVSP
+193 TEKYVDVA
-202 VTVNTKD
+202 D
-209 FKASDALELK
+209 EALKLK
-219 IAKAGTYVLSAA
+219 IVKAGTYTLTAK

-243 YMQLNFGEDNENN
+243 YMQLNFGDENENN

-266 FDDTENASVKGFKL
+266 FDRSVNASVEDFKL
-280 GLAEKQACDGYDYHV
+280 GLATAGAAQGWTTGLDPQ
-295 SADDK
+295 
-300 REHYLV
+300 EHYLV
-306 LNKVSDKGELTNQYV
+306 LNKISDKGELTNQYV

-327 YASTGDSY
+327 YASKGESF
-335 KLYNKIALSKKS
+335 KLYNTISVSKEA
-347 VNVKDNKLT
+347 VAVENNVLT
-356 DNYFEQGL
+356 NNYFDRGYA
-364 PVDAYRFQFIKN
+364 VDAYRFQFVKN

-384 RSLVEAVELSEKTEK
+384 RSLVEAVELAEQADPI
-399 NVYNDKR
+399 NDKR
-406 VGAYTKWGWSWDW
+406 DGAYTKWAYA
-419 TLNVPTSVDPGKR
+419 TE
-432 ANGVNNGDGMNV
+432 ANPVADGAAEGVNNGAGQNV
-444 VLSHCTLEGE
+444 ILSHCTLEGE

-465 EGNPADNYVN
+465 EGKPAANYVN
-475 LLAYDGV
+475 LMAYDGV
-482 SQNYTTIAGGYYT
+482 SQNYTTIPAGVYVV
-495 ISVKGTDKK
+495 SVKGTDKK
-504 AYHNFCGDNA
+504 AYENFCGEFG

-523 THMPAYQWVVEPVIK
+523 THMPAFQWVVDPVIK
-538 NGEMTAVSPVTVTN
+538 NGEMAAVSPVKVIN
-552 RETGKPFPGN
+552 RETTDNFMDLAN
-562 SYVQFVKAEGLAANE
+562 LQFVKAEGLAANE
-577 IDLGGTIYV
+577 INLGGTIYV
-586 FNRIEPTEFGYYNG
+586 FNAIEPTEEGYYRG

-630 TADEVLKVGAEG
+630 TADETLKVGAEG
-642 VDFTLVPTTK
+642 VDFTLVPTTDK
-652 EPQTYGVEEELERVA
+652 LETYGVENKLEKMA

-679 NASENGVVKYMLT
+679 DADEKGTVKYTLT
-692 DDEENA
+692 DDEKVA

-716 LLEIVQPELRSAND
+716 LIEVAPENAERVL
-730 DDCTYLK
+730 CVTGK
-737 AGVDDV
+737 VGVDDV

-754 WDVVA
+754 GEFA

-785 GLADLTVQNA
+785 GLADLDVQNA

-856 VMGYKYHEAG
+856 VMGYEYHEAG

-1070 VQGAAGKVITVA
+1070 VQGAAGKVITVSN
-1082 DILDRTIANQVAA
+1082 ILGQTIANQVAA

-1100 IAAPAGVVVVAVEG
+1100 IAAPAGIVVVAVEG
-1114 EATKVVV
+1114 DATKVVV

>member
-1 MYYFMNKKFST
+1 M
-12 LVASLLLATAFGTV
+12 
-26 QARKYPGGH
+26 
-35 GGNTGNSGGSV
+35 
-46 PPTTEVKTTL
+46 
-56 CGANTAISAEM
+56 
-67 KAGELL
+67 
-73 NAKNYYFVKSKD
+73 
-85 NRYLSVDDKGGFH
+85 
-98 ARLVENPA
+98 
-106 TLDELNHALW
+106 
-116 KIEPQVTED
+116 
-125 GGVTRFV
+125 
-132 LTNKATGLYFAYDPT
+132 
-147 AEENVTN
+147 
-154 LGGNYPNWK
+154 
-163 WFDNKYSNFGE
+163 
-174 LKPLTVVYAGGDK
+174 
-187 TMYLKA
+187 
-193 TGIWGDVSP
+193 
-202 VTVNTKD
+202 
-209 FKASDALELK
+209 
-219 IAKAGTYVLSAA
+219 
-231 DLNKETSKAGVK
+231 
-243 YMQLNFGEDNENN
+243 
-256 IFAEKYQAQE
+256 
-266 FDDTENASVKGFKL
+266 
-280 GLAEKQACDGYDYHV
+280 
-295 SADDK
+295 
-300 REHYLV
+300 
-306 LNKVSDKGELTNQYV
+306 
-321 HIDTAY
+321 
-327 YASTGDSY
+327 
-335 KLYNKIALSKKS
+335 
-347 VNVKDNKLT
+347 
-356 DNYFEQGL
+356 
-364 PVDAYRFQFIKN
+364 
-376 LANDSVWV
+376 
-384 RSLVEAVELSEKTEK
+384 
-399 NVYNDKR
+399 
-406 VGAYTKWGWSWDW
+406 
-419 TLNVPTSVDPGKR
+419 
-432 ANGVNNGDGMNV
+432 
-444 VLSHCTLEGE
+444 
-454 TEKVITFYTCD
+454 
-465 EGNPADNYVN
+465 N

-482 SQNYTTIAGGYYT
+482 SQNYTTIPAGVYVV
-495 ISVKGTDKK
+495 SVKGTDKK
-504 AYHNFCGDNA
+504 AYNNFCEEFA
-514 LSAEALQEY
+514 LSAEALQDY
-523 THMPAYQWVVEPVIK
+523 THMPAYQWIVEPVIK
-538 NGEMTAVSPVTVTN
+538 NGEMAAVSPVKVIN
-552 RETGKPFPGN
+552 RETEDNFMELTN
-562 SYVQFVKAEGLAANE
+562 LQFVKAEGLAANE
-577 IDLGGTIYV
+577 IVINGVTYV
-586 FNRIEPTEFGYYNG
+586 FNAVDPTEEGYYRG

-615 LSGLAAAGANLEVGL
+615 LSGLAAANANLEVGL
-630 TADEVLKVGAEG
+630 TADETLKVGAEG
-642 VDFTLVPTTK
+642 VDFTLVK
-652 EPQTYGVEEELERVA
+652 AKDVEKYDAEKKLKKVA
-667 YKLMANGKYVVN
+667 YMLMANGKYVVN
-679 NASENGVVKYMLT
+679 VADAKGSVRYALT
-692 DDEENA
+692 DKKKEA

-716 LLEIVQPELRSAND
+716 LIEV
-730 DDCTYLK
+730 TYDGNQTCVLQK

-754 WDVVA
+754 TTTA

-901 LVNFADSVAVDEIKA
+901 LVNFADSVELAENAA
-916 DYIWNNKYTRL
+916 DYIWNSRYTRL

-995 FLIETEGD
+995 FMIETEGA
-1003 KKIPSQYKGAWV
+1003 KKIPSQNEGAWV
-1015 AIKNGVPVVAN
+1015 AIKNGVPVVAK
-1026 YASYTDAI
+1026 YASYKDAI

-1055 EAAGVQVIGGQGVVT
+1055 EAAGVQVIGGQGVLT
-1070 VQGAAGKVITVA
+1070 VQGAAGKVITVSN
-1082 DILDRTIANQVAA
+1082 ILGQTIANQVAA

-1100 IAAPAGVVVVAVEG
+1100 IAAPAGIVVVAVEG
-1114 EATKVVV
+1114 DATKVVV

>member
-1 MYYFMNKKFST
+1 MNKKFST
-12 LVASLLLATAFGTV
+12 LVASLLLTTAFGTV
-26 QARKYPGGH
+26 QAA
-35 GGNTGNSGGSV
+35 NTVEKSNT
-46 PPTTEVKTTL
+46 P
-56 CGANTAISAEM
+56 CGAGLITGAAFANQEQ
-67 KAGELL
+67 L
-73 NAKNYYFVKSKD
+73 NAKQFYFVQDKD
-85 NRYLSVDDKGGFH
+85 GKFLSVVEGNGFQ
-98 ARLVENPA
+98 AKLVNEPA
-106 TLDELNHALW
+106 SLDALNHSLW

-132 LTNKATGLYFAYDPT
+132 LTNKTTGLYFAYDPT
-147 AEENVTN
+147 VKGSDTN

-163 WFDNKYSNFGE
+163 WFDHKFVDFSTE
-174 LKPLTVVYAGGDK
+174 IKPLSIAFEGGDY
-187 TMYLKA
+187 TMYLTTNAKGVVVAKKVLTKNFDSEKA
-193 TGIWGDVSP
+193 LS
-202 VTVNTKD
+202 
-209 FKASDALELK
+209 LK
-219 IAKAGTYVLSAA
+219 VVKAGTYVLSAA
-231 DLNKETSKAGVK
+231 DLNKETSKANVA
-243 YMQLNFGEDNENN
+243 YMQLNFGDDNENN

-266 FDDTENASVKGFKL
+266 FDRSENASVKDFKL
-280 GLAEKQACDGYDYHV
+280 GLAKAGAAQGWTTGL
-295 SADDK
+295 DK
-300 REHYLV
+300 DHYLV
-306 LNKVSDKGELTNQYV
+306 LNKIDDKGELTNQYV

-327 YASTGDSY
+327 YASKGESY
-335 KLYNKIALSKKS
+335 KLYNKVTVSKEA
-347 VNVKDNKLT
+347 VNVKKNKLT

-376 LANDSVWV
+376 LANDKVWV
-384 RSLVEAVELSEKTEK
+384 RSLVEAVELKKSVTD
-399 NVYNDKR
+399 VYNDGRTK
-406 VGAYTKWGWSWDW
+406 AYTTW
-419 TLNVPTSVDPGKR
+419 TYKLDKTSKGGAPVTYFGKENASGNKA
-432 ANGVNNGDGMNV
+432 ANVNNGNGTNV

-465 EGNPADNYVN
+465 ADKPAANYVN
-475 LLAYDGV
+475 LMAIDGV
-482 SQNYTTIAGGYYT
+482 SQNYTTLAGGYYT

-504 AYHNFCGDNA
+504 AYNNFCEEFA
-514 LSAEALQEY
+514 LSAEALQDY
-523 THMPAYQWVVEPVIK
+523 THMPAYQWIVEPVIK
-538 NGEMTAVSPVTVTN
+538 NGEMAAVSPVKVIN
-552 RETGKPFPGN
+552 RETGFKFPGKQ
-562 SYVQFVKAEGLAANE
+562 YMQFVKAEGLAANE
-577 IDLGGTIYV
+577 IVINGVTYV
-586 FNRIEPTEFGYYNG
+586 FNAIKPTEFGYYNG

-615 LSGLAAAGANLEVGL
+615 LSGLAAADANLEVGL

-642 VDFTLVPTTK
+642 VDFTLVKAKDVEKYGAEK
-652 EPQTYGVEEELERVA
+652 EKKLKKVA
-667 YKLMANGKYVVN
+667 YKLMANGKYVVSVPD
-679 NASENGVVKYMLT
+679 AKGSIRYALT
-692 DDEENA
+692 DKKDGA

-716 LLEIVQPELRSAND
+716 LIEIVQPELRSANY

-785 GLADLTVQNA
+785 GLADLDVQNA

-856 VMGYKYHEAG
+856 VMGYEYHEAG

-901 LVNFADSVAVDEIKA
+901 LVNFADSVELAENAA
-916 DYIWNNKYTRL
+916 DYIWNSRYTRL

-995 FLIETEGD
+995 FMIETEGD
-1003 KKIPSQYKGAWV
+1003 KKIPSQNEGAWV

-1026 YASYTDAI
+1026 YASYEDAI

-1055 EAAGVQVIGGQGVVT
+1055 EAAGVQIIGGQGVVT
-1070 VQGAAGKVITVA
+1070 VQGAAGKVITVSN
-1082 DILDRTIANQVAA
+1082 ILGQTIANQVAA

>member
-1 MYYFMNKKFST
+1 MNKKFST
-12 LVASLLLATAFGTV
+12 LMASFLLATAFGTV
-26 QARKYPGGH
+26 QAADAEKTD
-35 GGNTGNSGGSV
+35 NTA
-46 PPTTEVKTTL
+46 
-56 CGANTAISAEM
+56 CGAGQITGTAFANQEQ
-67 KAGELL
+67 L
-73 NAKNYYFVKSKD
+73 NAKQFYFVQDKD
-85 NRYLSVDDKGGFH
+85 GKFLSISDKDGFQ
-98 ARLVENPA
+98 AKLVEKL
-106 TLDELNHALW
+106 TSLDALNHALW

-147 AEENVTN
+147 VKGDDKN
-154 LGGNYPNWK
+154 LGGAYPNWK
-163 WFDNKYSNFGE
+163 WFENKFSEFGKATE
-174 LKPLTVVYAGGDK
+174 LTVVFDKGDK
-187 TMYLKA
+187 TMYLAEENGVVVAKKDA
-193 TGIWGDVSP
+193 
-202 VTVNTKD
+202 TKD
-209 FKASDALELK
+209 YTAGTGLKLK
-219 IAKAGTYVLSAA
+219 IVKAGTYTLTAK

-243 YMQLNFGEDNENN
+243 YMQLNFGDENENN

-266 FDDTENASVKGFKL
+266 FDRSENASVENFKL
-280 GLAEKQACDGYDYHV
+280 GLAKAGAAQGWTTGLDPQ
-295 SADDK
+295 
-300 REHYLV
+300 EHYLV
-306 LNKVSDKGELTNQYV
+306 LNKISDKGELTNQYV

-327 YASTGDSY
+327 YASKGESF
-335 KLYNKIALSKKS
+335 KLYNTISVSKEA
-347 VNVKDNKLT
+347 VAVENNVLT
-356 DNYFEQGL
+356 NNYFDRGYA
-364 PVDAYRFQFIKN
+364 VDAYRFQFVKN

-384 RSLVEAVELSEKTEK
+384 RSLVEAVEMADKQ
-399 NVYNDKR
+399 NAINDSR
-406 VGAYTKWGWSWDW
+406 TGAYTNWKYATEANSVMDGAAEGVRNGAGH
-419 TLNVPTSVDPGKR
+419 NVI
-432 ANGVNNGDGMNV
+432 
-444 VLSHCTLEGE
+444 LSHCTLEGE

-465 EGNPADNYVN
+465 ATKPAANYVN
-475 LLAYDGV
+475 LMAYDGV
-482 SQNYTTIAGGYYT
+482 SQNYTTIPAGVYVV
-495 ISVKGTDKK
+495 SVKGTDKK
-504 AYHNFCGDNA
+504 AYENFCSEFG

-523 THMPAYQWVVEPVIK
+523 THMPAFQWVVDPVIK
-538 NGEMTAVSPVTVTN
+538 NGEMAAVSPVKVIN
-552 RETGKPFPGN
+552 RETKDNFMDRAN
-562 SYVQFVKAEGLAANE
+562 LQFVKAEGLAANE
-577 IDLGGTIYV
+577 INLSGTIYV
-586 FNRIEPTEFGYYNG
+586 FNAIEPTEEGYYRG

-615 LSGLAAAGANLEVGL
+615 LSGLAAADANLEVGL
-630 TADEVLKVGAEG
+630 TADETLKVGAEG

-652 EPQTYGVEEELERVA
+652 EPQTYGVDDELERVA

-679 NASENGVVKYMLT
+679 DADEKGTVKYTLT
-692 DDEENA
+692 DDEQAA
-698 SVFYLKEN
+698 SKFYLKEQ

-716 LLEIVQPELRSAND
+716 LIEV
-730 DDCTYLK
+730 TYDGNQTCVLQK

-754 WDVVA
+754 TTTA

-856 VMGYKYHEAG
+856 VMGYEYHEAG

-916 DYIWNNKYTRL
+916 NYIWNRNYTRL

-965 TDAAA
+965 TDKAA

-1003 KKIPSQYKGAWV
+1003 QKIPTENNGAWV
-1015 AIKNGVPVVAN
+1015 AIKNGVPVVAKF
-1026 YASYTDAI
+1026 ASYQDAL

-1070 VQGAAGKVITVA
+1070 VQGAAGKVITVSN
-1082 DILDRTIANQVAA
+1082 ILGQTIANQVAA